1 MNKTAKNI
9 VICVLLLISFFLLNL
24 MDNNKITYLTV
35 ENRVVKE
42 ANKLTNTDKKVNKKK
57 EKIVKEEIETTTF
70 SVDTQINKKIKNIT
84 NIRIDDKKII
94 FNSSKSN
101 VVSNID
107 KKDLDY
113 LLNSK
118 KNNWYIINENGDTFN
133 ILVEKNIIKLYG
145 DEFKSISIFDG
156 NKNYTIDYI
165 NGLWEINY
173 PNIKVGIGLNVRYFN
188 SLEKAIEAYKENEII
203 TLLQNLNVENS
214 IDINKSIVIDGNN
227 KKINCQSS
235 LFNILKNAD
244 IKINNINIETNNL
257 VNVKKK
263 NKSSLNI
270 NDSYLVIKEK
280 LSNNKIKTNIKD
292 SNVLRYL

>member
-35 ENRVVKE
+35 ENRVAKE
-42 ANKLTNTDKKVNKKK
+42 ANKLTNTNKKVNKKK

-145 DEFKSISIFDG
+145 NEFTSMSIFDG

-280 LSNNKIKTNIKD
+280 ISNNKIKINIEN

>member
-35 ENRVVKE
+35 ENRVAKE
-42 ANKLTNTDKKVNKKK
+42 ANKLTNTNKKVNKKK

-118 KNNWYIINENGDTFN
+118 KNNWYIINENGNIFN
-133 ILVEKNIIKLYG
+133 TLIEKNIIKLYG

-156 NKNYTIDYI
+156 NKNYTIDYK

-188 SLEKAIEAYKENEII
+188 SLEKAIETYKENEII

-235 LFNILKNAD
+235 LFNILNNID

-263 NKSSLNI
+263 NKSSLSI